1 MHSLTE
7 RIRFSFEEAEFY
19 ESLFVEETAK
29 KTCNYTESLKQQ
41 HFASYLLEQ
50 ITQLSSSIS
59 SIFDRDEIDKE
70 KQRLLV
76 GSNLDQFYKDLS
88 GIVNDHHLEKQTVD
102 EFDIKRKMWGK
113 YKESFTV
120 EGMFSGEEGNGK
132 FLDLNGFLL
141 KYNNLKGVT
150 EPTGLIEYLEKF
162 ADFSNVKKETKHTHN
177 YKVYLN
183 DLREYLEEFIR
194 RATPLFNLTAVKKEL
209 NERFNSEWNEHKSEN
224 NTGIWCERCAKYFAK
239 QTVFDSHLTGK
250 KHQKSTTITPENQTS
265 RNESNA
271 SENQS
276 SRNEGNASENQS
288 SRNECNTYEN
298 GTTIERGLKQ
308 AALDEF
314 LIKNYAEILKE
325 KIADT
330 ISNIERKKV
339 QTLRERE
346 ESDGEIEID
355 ETRTAANEQL
365 EGKIYNPLKL
375 PLDWDG
381 KPIPYWLWK
390 LHGLGTEFPCEICGG
405 FVYMGRKAFDRHFQE
420 WRHAY
425 GMKCLGLVNSKY
437 FYGITSIKDAFALS
451 DKLKHQTRVQSFT
464 AESMEEYEDENG
476 NVFSR
481 KTFEDMRKQGLI

>member
-19 ESLFVEETAK
+19 ESLFVEETVK
-29 KTCNYTESLKQQ
+29 KTCNYTESLEQQ
-41 HFASYLLEQ
+41 HFATYLLDQ

-59 SIFDRDEIDKE
+59 SIFDRDDIDKE

-76 GSNLDQFYKDLS
+76 GSDLDQFYKDLS
-88 GIVNDHHLEKQTVD
+88 GIVNDHRLKNQAVD
-102 EFDIKRKMWGK
+102 EFDVKRKMWK
-113 YKESFTV
+113 KHKESFTV

-141 KYNNLKGVT
+141 KYNNLKGIT
-150 EPTGLIEYLEKF
+150 EPTSLIEYLEKF
-162 ADFSNVKKETKHTHN
+162 ADFSNLKKETKHTHS
-177 YKVYLN
+177 YKVYIN
-183 DLREYLEEFIR
+183 DLREYLEGFIK
-194 RATPLFNLTAVKKEL
+194 RATPLFNLIAVKKEL
-209 NERFNSEWNEHKSEN
+209 NERFNSQWNEHKSEN

-250 KHQKSTTITPENQTS
+250 KHQKSTTITPENQAT
-265 RNESNA
+265 RNVNNA
-271 SENQS
+271 SENEMTG
-276 SRNEGNASENQS
+276 NENNTSENS
-288 SRNECNTYEN
+288 
-298 GTTIERGLKQ
+298 TTAKQGLKH

-314 LIKNYAEILKE
+314 LIKNYAEILKG

-346 ESDGEIEID
+346 ESDEEIEID
-355 ETRTAANEQL
+355 ETRTAANEQV

-425 GMKCLGLVNSKY
+425 GMKCLGLANSKY
-437 FYGITSIKDAFALS
+437 FYGITSIKDAIALS

-464 AESMEEYEDENG
+464 AETMEEYEDENG